1 MVDDLDLVTGAT
13 GLIGSRLVPRLIDQG
28 RSVRALVRPHS
39 DVTQL
44 TRDGVHLIAGD
55 LTDSAA
61 VRRAMENAGR
71 VFHCGALVSD
81 WGPRRQFQRVNV
93 DGTRHVIDGALAAG
107 VQRMVH
113 LSSAAVYGYPR
124 TSLPIGEQH
133 PQTPRSIPYIETKV
147 AAEQLV
153 AQAIRCQGLPAVTLR
168 PVMVFGPGCQNYV
181 GQVVQH
187 LRRGSMVMFDGGRH
201 VAGLA
206 YVDNVVDAICL
217 AATAPEAVGQT
228 MNVCDDSPITW
239 RQYIDALADGLDIPR
254 ARFSIP
260 SKLAYAASI
269 PCETLARCFRLRQR
283 PWLTRMAVLELGQS
297 QIYDIALAR
306 RVLGYHPAVAFEQAI
321 EATIQ
326 WVKRTNDRT

>member
-1 MVDDLDLVTGAT
+1 MADDLDLVTGAS
-13 GLIGSRLVPRLIDQG
+13 GLIGSRLVQRLIDQG

-39 DVTQL
+39 DVTRLRQYGVQL
-44 TRDGVHLIAGD
+44 ITGD

-61 VRRAMENAGR
+61 VSRAMDRVGR
-71 VFHCGALVSD
+71 VFHCGAMVSD
-81 WGPRRQFQRVNV
+81 WGPRRQFYRVNV
-93 DGTRHVIDGALAAG
+93 DGTRHVVVAALAAG
-107 VQRMVH
+107 VQRLIH

-124 TSLPIGEQH
+124 TSQPIDEQH
-133 PQTPRSIPYIETKV
+133 PQLPRKIPYIDTKV

-153 AQAIRCQGLPAVTLR
+153 AQAIRCQGLPAVILR

-181 GQVVQH
+181 GQVVRH

-217 AATAPEAVGQT
+217 AVSVPEAMAQT

-239 RQYIDALADGLDIPR
+239 RQYLDALADGLGIPR

-260 SKLAYAASI
+260 STLAYAASI
-269 PCETLARCFRLRQR
+269 PSEMLARWFRLRQR

-297 QIYDIALAR
+297 QIYDVTLAR
-306 RVLGYHPAVAFEQAI
+306 KVLGYAPAVSFEEAI
-321 EATIQ
+321 EAIIQ
-326 WVKRTNDRT
+326 WVKRDNH